1 MADNYEFFYD
11 GGSSSLDPE
20 SSEFFIGYRFP
31 ASRVGAPTSI
41 QTADQLRDV
50 SARLSEGMKIV
61 ELQPLQPMTFE
72 TIPKQH
78 MQEVNRLSKLTGS
91 EVSIHA
97 PMIDPAGFSEQG
109 RWNELGREEAERQ
122 LRNVV
127 ERSHELNPH
136 GNIPVTIHASSVLAA
151 EYKPKVEGEKEMMVL
166 VNQESGEMAA
176 AKREEKFYP
185 EFKEKVIYTPMQQI
199 ERINDAEWENNFH
212 PLLVTK
218 QDANEMIADF
228 VKSLLPVIEKIK
240 KHEINANELSPE
252 QITALNQ
259 LNSARIYL
267 DDVEMKLRAMYD
279 RAYKYGTDKDRAKL
293 NEIAKDWQGQ
303 AKTITEGIQKGK
315 ITEIDLPL
323 MRSQLIDKSIAMLHG
338 IKAPEVYKPLEE
350 FALEKTS
357 KTLANVSFEAY
368 KKFKD
373 NAPIINVENFIPG
386 SAFSRADE
394 LKKLIETTREEFVRN
409 AVKEGY
415 SAGEAK
421 TQAEKLIGVTWD
433 IGHINMLRK
442 AGYSKEEVVKETKKI
457 APYVKHLHL
466 TDNFGYED
474 SHLPLGMGEVPAKEM
489 LKELEKAGYSGKAIM
504 EAGGFV
510 SQFKVSPHPYAL
522 EALGSPLYSA
532 YMQPFWNQV
541 HGAEGAYS
549 SGYGL
554 MLPEQHFS
562 MYGSGFSTL
571 PSELGGQAHGRSRF
585 AGTPTE

>member
-1 MADNYEFFYD
+1 MPDNYEFFYD
-11 GGSSSLDPE
+11 GAGSSLNPE

-31 ASRVGAPTSI
+31 VSRIGAPTSI
-41 QTADQLRDV
+41 QTADQIRDV

-61 ELQPLQPMTFE
+61 ELQPIQPMTFE

-78 MQEVNRLSKLTGS
+78 LQDINRLSKLVGS

-109 RWNELGREEAERQ
+109 RWNESNREEAERQ
-122 LRNVV
+122 LWNVV
-127 ERSHELNPH
+127 ERSHELNPQ
-136 GNIPVTIHASSVLAA
+136 GNVPVTVHASSVLAE
-151 EYKPKVEGEKEMMVL
+151 EYRKGVEGEKEMIVL

-185 EFKEKVIYTPMQQI
+185 EEKVKEIHTP
-199 ERINDAEWENNFH
+199 ERQLKVINDAEWINNFH
-212 PLLVTK
+212 PLLVIK
-218 QDANEMIADF
+218 QDANEMMKDSLEELMTITDKLRRHETAGLTEKQIA
-228 VKSLLPVIEKIK
+228 
-240 KHEINANELSPE
+240 
-252 QITALNQ
+252 ALNQ
-259 LNSARIYL
+259 LRSSSIYL
-267 DDVEMKLRAMYD
+267 ADIEMKLRAMYD
-279 RAYKYGTDKDRAKL
+279 RAYKYGSEKDKAKL
-293 NEIAKDWQGQ
+293 QGVARDWQQQ
-303 AKTITEGIQKGK
+303 AKFIEEEGQKGRISEVDFAK
-315 ITEIDLPL
+315 
-323 MRSQLIDKSIAMLHG
+323 MRSDLIDKSIAILHS
-338 IKAPEVYKPLEE
+338 IEPPKVYKPLEE

-357 KTLANVSFEAY
+357 RTLADVSFQAY

-386 SAFSRADE
+386 SAFSRAEE
-394 LKKLIETTREEFVRN
+394 LKKLIDASREEFVRN

-415 SAGEAK
+415 SASEAR
-421 TQAEKLIGVTWD
+421 QNAEKLIGVTWD

-442 AGYSKEEVVKETKKI
+442 AGYGKEEIIKETRKI

-466 TDNFGYED
+466 TDNFGFND
-474 SHLPLGMGEVPAKEM
+474 SHLPIGMGEVPVKEM
-489 LKELEKAGYSGKAIM
+489 MKELEKAGYSGKAIM

-510 SQFKVSPHPYAL
+510 SQFKVSPHPYVL

-541 HGAEGAYS
+541 RGTEGIYS
-549 SGYGL
+549 AGYGL

-571 PSELGGQAHGRSRF
+571 PSEVGGQVPSGKSRF
-585 AGTPTE
+585 AGTPNE